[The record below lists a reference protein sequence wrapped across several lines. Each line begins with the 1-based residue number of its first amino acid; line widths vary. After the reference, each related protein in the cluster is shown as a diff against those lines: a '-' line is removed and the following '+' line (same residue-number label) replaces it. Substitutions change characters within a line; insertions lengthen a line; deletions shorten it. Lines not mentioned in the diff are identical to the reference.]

1 MIFYLKKILRFIEEN
16 RIRVN
21 KRKPTH
27 LSDFVLITHCKKE
40 KTKAAN
46 GPFDK
51 ELYGIFLQKMEKSNL
66 FRK

>member
-1 MIFYLKKILRFIEEN
+1 MW
-16 RIRVN
+16 IRGS
-21 KRKPTH
+21 
-27 LSDFVLITHCKKE
+27 LLIYQIFVLITHCKKE

-51 ELYGIFLQKMEKSNL
+51 ELYGVFLQKMEKSNL